1 MARRHLVSAV
11 LFLLSGMLSVA
22 SRAASVAETV
32 MAEMAALPSRSADF
46 VEEKRLTSLTKPQVS
61 SGRLIFV
68 AGLPARLEQDTLV
81 PHPERLII
89 EGNTVTLI
97 EGDGPSH
104 TLSLDEAPGLRALA
118 DTLRAALAGDLAT
131 LRRIYSMEQQG
142 TAQAW
147 RLLMVPNDLALR
159 RVLARVTLDGAAATL
174 RQVDVQFANGD
185 EQRITIQSAR

>member
-1 MARRHLVSAV
+1 LVSAV
-11 LFLLSGMLSVA
+11 LILLGGMLPAA

-46 VEEKRLTSLTKPQVS
+46 VEEKRLTSLTQPLVS

-68 AGLPARLEQDTLV
+68 AGSPARLEQDTLA
-81 PHPERLII
+81 PRPERLII

-97 EGDGPSH
+97 EGDGPPR
-104 TLSLDEAPGLRALA
+104 TVSLDEAPGLRALA

-131 LRRIYSMEQQG
+131 LRRIYAMEQQG
-142 TAQAW
+142 TTQAW
-147 RLLMVPNDLALR
+147 RLLMVPNDPALR

-174 RQVDVQFANGD
+174 RQVDVQLGNGD
-185 EQRITIQSAR
+185 EQRLTIQSAR